1 MALTRITSNVIK
13 DQTIQEG
20 KFDKTYLDATQA
32 DIATQKITFQ
42 SDLEVKV
49 GSTGATYLSASQN
62 LVTIT
67 APAPTDPA
75 LSIGQGNIVL
85 NNGSITLS
93 GTNRVNTPFLN
104 LNNDGTFVSPA
115 LYFTGATGTGLFR
128 VDTPNTLGF
137 SVDGESKLELSST
150 EITFKSRNLKILSE
164 SSAFDT
170 AIR

>member
-42 SDLEVKV
+42 SDLEIKV
-49 GSTGATYLSASQN
+49 GSTGATYFNASSN

-67 APAPTDPA
+67 ATQPTDPA
-75 LSIGQGNIVL
+75 LTIGQGNITL
-85 NNGSITLS
+85 DNGSITLV

-104 LNNDGTFVSPA
+104 LNSNGTFASPA
-115 LYFTGATGTGLFR
+115 IYF
-128 VDTPNTLGF
+128 N
-137 SVDGESKLELSST
+137 SS
-150 EITFKSRNLKILSE
+150 
-164 SSAFDT
+164 
-170 AIR
+170 

>member
-42 SDLEVKV
+42 SDLEIKV
-49 GSTGATYLSASQN
+49 GSTGATYFNASSN

-67 APAPTDPA
+67 ATQPTDPA
-75 LSIGQGNIVL
+75 LTIGQGNITL
-85 NNGSITLS
+85 DNGSITLV

-104 LNNDGTFVSPA
+104 LNSNGTFASPA
-115 LYFTGATGTGLFR
+115 IAFASSVFPVPGEPTIR
-128 VDTPNTLGF
+128 TPRG
-137 SVDGESKLELSST
+137 
-150 EITFKSRNLKILSE
+150 ILPPS
-164 SSAFDT
+164 F
-170 AIR
+170 